1 MDTWDR
7 GAPRGTAPPHQVSE
21 QSRRAEEKAQA
32 AQTGSRKASGRRGE
46 VGPLPWLLCT
56 KHRNP
61 AGWGRR
67 AETRT
72 QHPCSGEEAPRPG
85 ATRGLRGKARPTTTT
100 TTAVPRCRQVRGI
113 PCGAG
118 WGVLGQRQ
126 RRGWGAGGVGSYT
139 SGDREAAS
147 RNSSEAML
155 WAPRASLELERPLP
169 EILEREGLGQKEDPR
184 PIQEQQRAG
193 APVGGCS
200 RTKTTGCPPQG
211 RAPPPHPTL
220 APGRLVSRG
229 TEEGDIG
236 REGRWGGELSLRP
249 VLWSQQS
256 GEPSQAVPGTSPHP
270 PSLPPRSLLLPRTP
284 PAGAPAGSGGPAGA
298 GRRPSTS
305 GPAGPA
311 PPPRHATP
319 WAVKAG

>member
-100 TTAVPRCRQVRGI
+100 TAVPRCRQVRGI

-169 EILEREGLGQKEDPR
+169 EILEREGLGQR
-184 PIQEQQRAG
+184 
-193 APVGGCS
+193 GG
-200 RTKTTGCPPQG
+200 
-211 RAPPPHPTL
+211 
-220 APGRLVSRG
+220 
-229 TEEGDIG
+229 
-236 REGRWGGELSLRP
+236 
-249 VLWSQQS
+249 
-256 GEPSQAVPGTSPHP
+256 SQANPGAAEGWGAGWGLQPDKDHR
-270 PSLPPRSLLLPRTP
+270 LP
-284 PAGAPAGSGGPAGA
+284 PAGQGPAAPPYLGPRA
-298 GRRPSTS
+298 AGLPGDRGRRHRQGGALGRGAVPAPGALESAVGRAQPSRTRDLPPPTLTPATLPSAPQNSPGRGSSRLRGARRGGKAAVHFRSCRS
-305 GPAGPA
+305 GPAA
-311 PPPRHATP
+311 SPRHAL
-319 WAVKAG
+319 GR